1 MPQLREAKT
10 EASCPGTPVQ
20 HFAAIAHSDG
30 IGATHV
36 TAPSQ
41 VRIRDTTDQRRRH
54 NDN

>member
-1 MPQLREAKT
+1 
-10 EASCPGTPVQ
+10 VQ
-20 HFAAIAHSDG
+20 HFGAIAHSDG

-41 VRIRDTTDQRRRH
+41 VRIRDTTDQRRRRH